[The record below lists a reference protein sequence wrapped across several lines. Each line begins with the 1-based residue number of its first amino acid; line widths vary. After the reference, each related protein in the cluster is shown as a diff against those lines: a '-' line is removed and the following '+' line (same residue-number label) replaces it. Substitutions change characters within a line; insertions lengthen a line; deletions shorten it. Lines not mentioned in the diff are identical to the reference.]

1 MNPRD
6 ILGVAWDGMKSRK
19 FRFALNL
26 IGILIGCAA
35 VTGLISITAGL
46 TSTVTGQLQILG
58 PQNIMI
64 VPGQVSSMRSM
75 GPGSLG
81 TSEIGWKELQIIER
95 VAHVSEVT
103 PIIGNKFVSF
113 NIKGKTYRSQ
123 VYGVTEAFQRINQ
136 NVELEKGRVFE
147 NSDSGVII
155 VGANIAWPPN
165 KEAPIIDLGD
175 RLILQSKVKGEDK
188 SITVRVIGILKKTGG
203 SLISLDDALAMP
215 LRDAQ
220 SFFNTGN
227 SFTYLMAQAD
237 DINTV
242 TETSKAIKTRLGSG
256 YIAVSQEQA
265 QNSVE
270 AVTGTIT
277 AVLGGIAAI
286 SLIVAGVGIINT
298 MTVSVMERTRE
309 IGVLKALG
317 SKSRDV
323 LLMFLT
329 EAVLTGI
336 IGGTTGALLGFG
348 LGSLVGGIVGVQ
360 ASISV
365 IIGVEVV
372 GFSMVVSALS
382 GMYPAWRASQ
392 LNPVEA
398 LRSE

>member
-1 MNPRD
+1 
-6 ILGVAWDGMKSRK
+6 
-19 FRFALNL
+19 
-26 IGILIGCAA
+26 
-35 VTGLISITAGL
+35 
-46 TSTVTGQLQILG
+46 
-58 PQNIMI
+58 
-64 VPGQVSSMRSM
+64 
-75 GPGSLG
+75 
-81 TSEIGWKELQIIER
+81 
-95 VAHVSEVT
+95 
-103 PIIGNKFVSF
+103 
-113 NIKGKTYRSQ
+113 
-123 VYGVTEAFQRINQ
+123 
-136 NVELEKGRVFE
+136 
-147 NSDSGVII
+147 
-155 VGANIAWPPN
+155 
-165 KEAPIIDLGD
+165 
-175 RLILQSKVKGEDK
+175 
-188 SITVRVIGILKKTGG
+188 
-203 SLISLDDALAMP
+203 LISLDDALAMP

-220 SFFNTGN
+220 SFFNIGN

-270 AVTGTIT
+270 AVTGTIS

-372 GFSMVVSALS
+372 GFSIVVSALS